1 MPGTKQ
7 ATNMLVAIGV
17 SCFCIVFCN
26 FYRSHRSANSAV
38 PEIRFQGLALFVQWF
53 LTVPLGIDFY
63 GAAVAMNAVI
73 SLTAVLPAGDF
84 RSRKYTL
91 INQLRRVDMTTNV
104 SKTTGKA
111 ASSAESVAQKAS
123 EAAQRTAD
131 RLSEKAENIGA
142 QVRSVGRKVE
152 QQGEI
157 AAHHA
162 SQYLRQ
168 HPFTVLGI
176 VFASGLL
183 VSALL
188 RK

>member
-1 MPGTKQ
+1 
-7 ATNMLVAIGV
+7 
-17 SCFCIVFCN
+17 
-26 FYRSHRSANSAV
+26 
-38 PEIRFQGLALFVQWF
+38 
-53 LTVPLGIDFY
+53 
-63 GAAVAMNAVI
+63 
-73 SLTAVLPAGDF
+73 
-84 RSRKYTL
+84 
-91 INQLRRVDMTTNV
+91 MTTNV
-104 SKTTGKA
+104 SKTSGKA
-111 ASSAESVAQKAS
+111 ASTAESVAQKAS

-131 RLSEKAENIGA
+131 RLGEKAENIGA
-142 QVRSVGRKVE
+142 QVRSVSRKVE

-157 AAHHA
+157 AIHHA